1 MVCGVQGAARHFVIP
16 THRWS
21 VTATDSFF
29 AHWYFHLP
37 NMVMAAAI
45 YTLIGRY
52 ILSLLFRKNPDRVIL
67 RVFAT
72 VTDPILDAVAV
83 ITPRIV
89 PRGLLIVFAVVWLMA
104 LRMAWFVTLALF
116 GVRFSLG
123 EP

>member
-1 MVCGVQGAARHFVIP
+1 
-16 THRWS
+16 
-21 VTATDSFF
+21 
-29 AHWYFHLP
+29 
-37 NMVMAAAI
+37 MVMAAAI